1 VKSVGRGGG
10 VLSGPA
16 SFLAQRLSNLNGVLN
31 IAEAAVSPSL
41 MTELKRLLNR
51 PLARQLPAQ
60 FFVTPDPFGTGIGG

>member
-31 IAEAAVSPSL
+31 IAEAAVSPS
-41 MTELKRLLNR
+41 R
-51 PLARQLPAQ
+51 
-60 FFVTPDPFGTGIGG
+60 VTNSSGYQIDVCEAIRNP